1 MLDSITLYVGS
12 YLSEIGDTFG
22 WLVACIN
29 SADKAIKDFNFS
41 GVRFLIQFVNKNTVD
56 KFMDVLVSQF
66 LNRRIFTD
74 KGNKPFHVCAALG
87 GGVKLLC
94 QFRDTSRQ
102 RLFFF
107 ILAGSQESKLFIR
120 EFP

>member
-1 MLDSITLYVGS
+1 MACRLCQLCRQS
-12 YLSEIGDTFG
+12 Y
-22 WLVACIN
+22 
-29 SADKAIKDFNFS
+29 KDFNFS

-74 KGNKPFHVCAALG
+74 KGNKPFTSALRSAA
-87 GGVKLLC
+87 VSSSC
-94 QFRDTSRQ
+94 VNSAIRRVSV
-102 RLFFF
+102 FFF
-107 ILAGSQESKLFIR
+107 IIAGSQESKLFIR